1 MKQRIFFLLRV
12 YLLTVILFVGYK
24 TVFLVLNR
32 TAHPFTVA
40 DMADVLRHGLTLDLS
55 TGLYFLV
62 VPFLITVV
70 SIRYT
75 GRGLR
80 WAQRVWF
87 GFTAVALT
95 LAFAADA
102 ALYPHWGYKLDASC
116 LQYLSSP
123 AAAAASVKTWQ
134 LVTGLAG
141 LIVLTGLIGWLYM
154 RQTTDFR
161 PLRSRRGYSLLCVL
175 LLPLMFI
182 GIRGGVDKSTTNI
195 GQVYYSQ
202 TPFLNHAAVN
212 PLFSFFA
219 SMGSSSNAE
228 VHYDFFTQE
237 ECDRLLTGVYDTR
250 TVSPDTLLTTQRPNV
265 IVVML
270 ESTGGQFT
278 KIGGRDYI
286 MPYFNRL
293 TDEGVY
299 FSECY
304 ANSFRT
310 DRATVCIFGGHQS
323 FPTVSLQKIPTKNA
337 ALPGLARS
345 LRRVGYD
352 TRYYYGGDINFTKKR
367 SYLINAGFDRFVSKS
382 DFSRSERRTAQWGV
396 CDSIVFD
403 RILQEVKTWRKEDKT
418 PHLIGYNTLSSHEPW
433 DVPVREL
440 DDPVENAFRYLD
452 NCIKRF
458 ISELRQMPQWE
469 NLLVVFIPDHGVAYY
484 GLDETTPLKMHIPV
498 LWVGGA
504 VREPRV
510 VGVVCNQSDQAATL
524 LGQLGICHD
533 DYRFSRDVL
542 SQTYTRPFAYHSFNN
557 GFSVVDS
564 TRFVVYDLTSGRVIA
579 GEDTPPSLVERG
591 KAILQVSG
599 EDLNLR

>member
-80 WAQRVWF
+80 WAQRAWF
-87 GFTAVALT
+87 SFTAVALT

-134 LVTGLAG
+134 LVTGLVG
-141 LIVLTGLIGWLYM
+141 LIVLAGLIGWLYM

-228 VHYDFFTQE
+228 VHYNFFTQE

-403 RILQEVKTWRKEDKT
+403 RILQEVKTWR
-418 PHLIGYNTLSSHEPW
+418 
-433 DVPVREL
+433 
-440 DDPVENAFRYLD
+440 
-452 NCIKRF
+452 
-458 ISELRQMPQWE
+458 
-469 NLLVVFIPDHGVAYY
+469 
-484 GLDETTPLKMHIPV
+484 
-498 LWVGGA
+498 
-504 VREPRV
+504 
-510 VGVVCNQSDQAATL
+510 
-524 LGQLGICHD
+524 
-533 DYRFSRDVL
+533 
-542 SQTYTRPFAYHSFNN
+542 
-557 GFSVVDS
+557 
-564 TRFVVYDLTSGRVIA
+564 
-579 GEDTPPSLVERG
+579 
-591 KAILQVSG
+591 
-599 EDLNLR
+599 